1 MSDTKNWPDRRI
13 TPWREDLAAV
23 HLQGVV
29 EVKHYNEPARH
40 QVVLPV
46 VPLHRRPAAA
56 SGLETQLLFGRLFDV
71 YDVAN
76 GWAWGQEVIE
86 NGPWVGKGYVG
97 YVPKMALSLPVFVPT
112 HRVSAMRAP
121 VFAKPDLKS
130 AIRNS
135 LPLGAKIPLEEA
147 EEDYYGF
154 LDQGFVHKNHVTEV
168 GITGG
173 DFVSVAE
180 QHIGLPYVWGGIS
193 PDGVDCSGLVQTSLR
208 ATGRDAPRDADMQ
221 ERELGKTV
229 CDGAALQR
237 GDLVFWKGH
246 VGIMRDGETLL
257 HANAYHMKV
266 ASEPLSE
273 AIDRIERKGG
283 PVRAFKRL

>member
-86 NGPWVGKGYVG
+86 NGPWAGKGYVG

-112 HRVSAMRAP
+112 HRVSAMRAGICETGSEVCHP
-121 VFAKPDLKS
+121 QQP
-130 AIRNS
+130 AIRRQN
-135 LPLGAKIPLEEA
+135 P
-147 EEDYYGF
+147 
-154 LDQGFVHKNHVTEV
+154 V
-168 GITGG
+168 GRGG
-173 DFVSVAE
+173 RGLLRVS
-180 QHIGLPYVWGGIS
+180 GSGIC
-193 PDGVDCSGLVQTSLR
+193 P
-208 ATGRDAPRDADMQ
+208 
-221 ERELGKTV
+221 
-229 CDGAALQR
+229 
-237 GDLVFWKGH
+237 
-246 VGIMRDGETLL
+246 
-257 HANAYHMKV
+257 
-266 ASEPLSE
+266 
-273 AIDRIERKGG
+273 
-283 PVRAFKRL
+283 